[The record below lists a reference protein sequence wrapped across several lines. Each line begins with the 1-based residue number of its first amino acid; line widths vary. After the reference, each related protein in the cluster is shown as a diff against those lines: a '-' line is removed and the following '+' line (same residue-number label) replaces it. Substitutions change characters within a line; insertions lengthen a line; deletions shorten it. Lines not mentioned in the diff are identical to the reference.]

1 MNLSIYGL
9 RRSGNHAIIAWLM
22 KNMSNGSELF
32 QVNHP
37 IILAKN
43 VCFIN
48 DITDCFKHDINKLRI
63 NTMFARAN
71 FQNTIISY
79 EDISLRTTTE
89 FTAGMPKVVVVRDIK
104 NVIASRLKNLKR
116 YSECKNT
123 QKLLQVNERIA
134 NIWTEHA
141 TAVAE
146 KKVIGIIFERWV
158 SSKEYR
164 DSVAQILG
172 TKNLDIT
179 DTILPYG
186 GGSSFTG
193 ITSQPPSAKSLN
205 DRHLQMELDKSS
217 SKIIEREDISVLRS
231 ALGFAA

>member
-43 VCFIN
+43 V
-48 DITDCFKHDINKLRI
+48 
-63 NTMFARAN
+63 ARAN

-164 DSVAQILG
+164 DNVAQILG